1 MKRNPKINYIDLLL
15 SSRDKDTFKLRS
27 NVEKR
32 VFVSLVQ
39 ISDSLKLKVMK
50 LELLC
55 VRRCRW
61 SVLRFGNILAPIWIR
76 IYILM
81 PIRIIVQN

>member
-1 MKRNPKINYIDLLL
+1 MESIPKSTVKIFLTFLL

-50 LELLC
+50 LLC
-55 VRRCRW
+55 VDVGGQFCGSETFWRRSG
-61 SVLRFGNILAPIWIR
+61 SVFNFDAIK
-76 IYILM
+76 
-81 PIRIIVQN
+81 IIP